1 MTRRHI
7 SLYDSDKNP
16 APDEVLKQE
25 LITIEK
31 SDSGIRITR
40 FKRRFECHEMLD
52 SFESEP
58 ILIISDKFIQPS
70 LPEEKILI
78 GGDANE

>member
-7 SLYDSDKNP
+7 SLYDNDKNP

-31 SDSGIRITR
+31 SGSGIRITR

-58 ILIISDKFIQPS
+58 ILIISDKVTQPN
-70 LPEEKILI
+70 LPKEKIVI
-78 GGDANE
+78 DGDANE